1 MHVASLSSP
10 AADATGLVTSAGRQP
25 TCQMLPEA
33 EQCSSRE
40 TQNATESEQLG
51 QSKAVSVM
59 YLSAMLASLGIPTID
74 ACS

>member
-1 MHVASLSSP
+1 
-10 AADATGLVTSAGRQP
+10 
-25 TCQMLPEA
+25 MLPEA

-59 YLSAMLASLGIPTID
+59 YLSAMLASLGITTID